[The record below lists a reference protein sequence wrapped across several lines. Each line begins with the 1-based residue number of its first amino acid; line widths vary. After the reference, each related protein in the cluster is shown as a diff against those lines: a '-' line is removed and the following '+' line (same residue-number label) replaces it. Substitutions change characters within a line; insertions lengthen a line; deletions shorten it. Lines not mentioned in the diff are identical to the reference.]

1 VKEIVSYINAHQE
14 DFIAALKDCLRIPSI
29 SVSKAHAQDVA
40 RCADFLAKRLLD
52 LGLTRSEVFPTKRH
66 PIVYGEWLGAPGKP
80 TVLVYGHYDV
90 QPVDPLNEW
99 VNPPFDP
106 AIRKGDLYA
115 RGAIDDKGQVYIHLG
130 AIESFLKVR
139 GRLPINLKIFLE
151 GEEEI
156 GSPNL
161 EDFLKTY
168 LHLLKA
174 DVVIISDTPMLDRGI
189 PSICYGLRGLC
200 YMEIEVSG
208 PKQDLHSGVLGG
220 IVDNPVHILAQ
231 ILSRLK
237 DKNGKVLVPG
247 FYKDVRPIPSH
258 ERKMLAKLPISEKR
272 IQGITGCP
280 KLTGEKGYR
289 MLERMWARPTLDVNG
304 IFGGFSGDG
313 TKTIIPAKAS
323 AKVSMRL
330 VPDQDP
336 DEIAK
341 NFKRY
346 VEKIAPST
354 VRVRVIKH
362 HGSEAFLEKIDH
374 PVFECTKRALEKAFG
389 KKAHFIREGG
399 SIPFVNTIS
408 QALKKPC
415 ILLGFGLPDENAHAP
430 NERLNLENFHKGIL
444 SVAHLYHEISS
455 AF

>member
-1 VKEIVSYINAHQE
+1 MKEVVSYINSHQKE
-14 DFIAALKDCLRIPSI
+14 FISDLKECLRIPSI
-29 SVSKAHAQDVA
+29 SVSKSHAQDVA
-40 RCADFLAKRLLD
+40 RCADFLAQKLLD
-52 LGLTRSEVFPTKRH
+52 LGLTRSKVYPTKRH

-99 VNPPFDP
+99 INPPFDP
-106 AIRKGDLYA
+106 DIRGGDLYA

-130 AIESFLKVR
+130 AIGSFFKVYR
-139 GRLPINLKIFLE
+139 KLPVNLKIFLE

-161 EDFLKTY
+161 EDFLKKY
-168 LHLLKA
+168 LNLLKA
-174 DVVIISDTPMLDRGI
+174 DVVIISDTPMLDRGV

-220 IVDNPVHILAQ
+220 IVDNPVHVLAQ
-231 ILSRLK
+231 ILSKLK

-247 FYKDVRPIPSH
+247 FYKDVNSIPSQ
-258 ERKMLAKLPISEKR
+258 ERKMLAQLPISEKR

-313 TKTIIPAKAS
+313 TKTIIPAKAF

-336 DEIAK
+336 DRIAR
-341 NFKRY
+341 NFERY
-346 VEKIAPST
+346 VEKIAPPT

-362 HGSEAFLEKIDH
+362 HGSRAFLERIDH
-374 PVFECTKRALEKAFG
+374 PVFECTKKALEKAFG
-389 KKAHFIREGG
+389 KKAYFIREGG
-399 SIPFVNTIS
+399 TIPFVKTIS
-408 QALKKPC
+408 KALKKPC
-415 ILLGFGLPDENAHAP
+415 LLLGFGLPDENAHAP

-444 SVAHLYHEISS
+444 SVANLYHEISN
-455 AF
+455 AL